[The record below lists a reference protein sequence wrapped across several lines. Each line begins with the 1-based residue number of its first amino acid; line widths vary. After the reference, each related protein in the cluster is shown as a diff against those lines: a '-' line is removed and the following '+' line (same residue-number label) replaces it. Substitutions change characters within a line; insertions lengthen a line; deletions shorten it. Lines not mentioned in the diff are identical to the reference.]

1 MIKIITAIFL
11 IIFSFNAHSKEQN
24 NPPKIAVS
32 IKPIHSIAANITDG
46 ITEPYLIVN
55 DNSSPHDY
63 SLKPSAASNIN
74 KADIIIYVSDELE
87 TFLQKTVSSLGND
100 KKVIQLIQTDGLHLL
115 NNRDNNLNN
124 TEDEHDHNE
133 HHHGEIDPHIWL
145 SSKNSVIIAKK
156 ILDALIEHNPQN
168 AEKYTKNFLDFSKK
182 NASINK
188 QYLNELE
195 EYKNIPFIVFHDAYR
210 YFEQEYGLNNIGSTT
225 DPSSSGIGAKRIKE
239 IEQVLNKSNVS
250 CIFTEPQ
257 FSSAVIDNIF
267 LGKDIKIKTLDPI
280 GYEIEAG
287 KNAYFIILDNI
298 VNNIKS
304 CLKG

>member
-11 IIFSFNAHSKEQN
+11 IIFSFNTHSKEQN
-24 NPPKIAVS
+24 SPPKIAVS

-74 KADIIIYVSDELE
+74 EADIIIYISDELE
-87 TFLQKTVSSLGND
+87 TFLNKTVISMGND
-100 KKVIQLIQTDGLHLL
+100 KKILQLIKTNGLHLL
-115 NNRDNNLNN
+115 NNGKNLNN
-124 TEDEHDHNE
+124 TEDEHD

-145 SSKNSVIIAKK
+145 SSKNSVIIAEK
-156 ILDALIEHNPQN
+156 ILDILIEHNPQN

-182 NASINK
+182 NASASEK
-188 QYLNELE
+188 YHKELE
-195 EYKNIPFIVFHDAYR
+195 EYKNLPFIVFHDAYR
-210 YFEQEYGLNNIGSTT
+210 YFENEYGLNNIGSMT

-239 IEQVLNKSNVS
+239 IEQAVNKSNVS

-287 KNAYFIILDNI
+287 KDAYFIILDNI